1 LLDFCQTKKVK
12 TQGPYFLCV
21 QAKNSGIYPLRR
33 SSSET
38 VSFFLP
44 RARRLARTLRP
55 LAVAILERKPC
66 LLALFLFEG
75 WNVLFIGMY
84 VLLFFFFFFRVAKVQ
99 IVFDNTN
106 PDCFF

>member
-1 LLDFCQTKKVK
+1 MK
-12 TQGPYFLCV
+12 T
-21 QAKNSGIYPLRR
+21 SGTYPLRR

-44 RARRLARTLRP
+44 WARRLASTLRP

-84 VLLFFFFFFRVAKVQ
+84 VLSFFPSFFGSQKYELFLKIQTRDAFF
-99 IVFDNTN
+99 
-106 PDCFF
+106 